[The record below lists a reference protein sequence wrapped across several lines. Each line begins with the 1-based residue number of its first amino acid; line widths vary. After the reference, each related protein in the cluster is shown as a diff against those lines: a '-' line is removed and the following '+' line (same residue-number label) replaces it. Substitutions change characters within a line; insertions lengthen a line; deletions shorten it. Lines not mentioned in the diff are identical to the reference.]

1 MLRLTAFILNIPKR
15 MLRGGA
21 HDESASENGSDR
33 TKKCDMRQ
41 KHSDFPRKKKKT
53 ILRLNLNHG

>member
-21 HDESASENGSDR
+21 HDESANENGSDR
-33 TKKCDMRQ
+33 IKISALTDSVAFACCAV
-41 KHSDFPRKKKKT
+41 H
-53 ILRLNLNHG
+53 

>member
-21 HDESASENGSDR
+21 HDESASENESQDLLPQRMYIYREFAKLIVLQGSSIID
-33 TKKCDMRQ
+33 
-41 KHSDFPRKKKKT
+41 
-53 ILRLNLNHG
+53 